1 MVHAVS
7 ISLML
12 FLWCSEYFALIKTIY
27 LYLLCLCACW
37 LHVTLQN
44 AFIWDFL
51 TMIMFVTIFQKW
63 LLIPTVLV
71 IRYSF
76 TCGHKIINVCLHETI
91 SVINS
96 MTLVCMCVLQ
106 EKVRMRYKL
115 TFILGDQQVTES
127 GEIDKFPPVERW
139 GHL

>member
-1 MVHAVS
+1 MLTTRYMAECFYMGFLDYDHVCHH
-7 ISLML
+7 ISKMT
-12 FLWCSEYFALIKTIY
+12 A
-27 LYLLCLCACW
+27 
-37 LHVTLQN
+37 
-44 AFIWDFL
+44 
-51 TMIMFVTIFQKW
+51 
-63 LLIPTVLV
+63 LLIPAVLV
-71 IRYSF
+71 IRCSF

-96 MTLVCMCVLQ
+96 MTLVCVCVCVLQ

-115 TFILGDQQVTES
+115 TFILGDRQVTES